1 MFTQSI
7 GPTKLCTQSGASTL
21 GPPLTRSP
29 NQIGQQKSFGATPQS
44 PNNHKCQ
51 SQAKVCIVF
60 DFQQHKWPE
69 QASWLAAGSL
79 VKGRGQRGGSYGW
92 HICRRIINW
101 NKLIF
106 AEYWTSS
113 STSSSTRRRTNTTQT
128 QSRQCQSSLPKAV
141 PRPQAIQTARQ
152 LQGLFTLLTSGT
164 KTTNNTD

>member
-69 QASWLAAGSL
+69 QASWLAPSSL
-79 VKGRGQRGGSYGW
+79 AKGRGQRGGSYGW

-113 STSSSTRRRTNTTQT
+113 STRRRTNTQH
-128 QSRQCQSSLPKAV
+128 RPKADNV
-141 PRPQAIQTARQ
+141 KAVCQRLCHAHKPYRRAGSCKGCS
-152 LQGLFTLLTSGT
+152 LC
-164 KTTNNTD
+164 